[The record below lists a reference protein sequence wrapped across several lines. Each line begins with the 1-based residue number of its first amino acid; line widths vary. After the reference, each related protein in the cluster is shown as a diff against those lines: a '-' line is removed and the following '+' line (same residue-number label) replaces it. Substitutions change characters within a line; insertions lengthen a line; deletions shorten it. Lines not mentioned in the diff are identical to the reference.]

1 MRKLLL
7 PLSYIY
13 LGFTSLR
20 NFFYNKGWLRTFEF
34 DFPVI
39 LIGNL
44 STGGTG
50 KTPHIEYLIH
60 LLKDKY
66 KVATLSRGYKRNTKG
81 FILAANAPLVEDTGD
96 EPKLLKYK
104 YPDIEVAVCEN
115 RVTGVYSILQHEPD
129 VQVILLD
136 DGFQHRRITAG
147 LKIILTEYHNLF
159 CDDVVLPAGNLRESQ
174 NAKYRAEIIIV
185 SKCPPGMQKREA
197 SEIRTRL
204 NLIPFQQLFFTSLQ
218 YKNVFPLFEE
228 QNEKKI
234 HPQKCLLVSGI
245 ANTKQ
250 IVEHIKQNFIYV
262 ETLTFPDH
270 HYYLDNDIKRIKNT
284 VQQNMTIITTEK
296 DAVRLMEAKDKIL
309 EMDLSFFVLPVE
321 ISFLFEGD
329 KLFDEGILQY
339 IKKSMPAKAD
349 TFSA

>member
-13 LGFTSLR
+13 LAFTGLR
-20 NFFYNKGWLRTFEF
+20 NFFYDRGWLRSFEF

-50 KTPHIEYLIH
+50 KTPHIEYLIR
-60 LLKDKY
+60 LLKEKY
-66 KVATLSRGYKRNTKG
+66 KVATLSRGYKRNTNG
-81 FILAANAPLVEDTGD
+81 FILSANAPLVEDIGD

-104 YPDIEVAVCEN
+104 YPNIEVAVCEN
-115 RVTGVYSILQHEPD
+115 RVTGVYSILQYEND

-147 LKIILTEYHNLF
+147 LKIILTAYDNLF

-174 NAKYRAEIIIV
+174 KGKYRAEIIIV
-185 SKCPPGMQKREA
+185 SKCPAGMQKREA

-218 YKNVFPLFEE
+218 YKNIFPLFDE
-228 QNEKKI
+228 QNEKEI
-234 HPQKCLLVSGI
+234 HAQKCLLVSGI
-245 ANTKQ
+245 ANNKH
-250 IVEHIKQNFIYV
+250 IVEHVKQNFLHV

-270 HYYLDNDIKRIKNT
+270 HYFIDIDLEKIKNT
-284 VQQNMTIITTEK
+284 AQQNTVLITTEK
-296 DAVRLMEAKDKIL
+296 DAVRLIEAKEKIL
-309 EMDLSFFVLPVE
+309 ELGLSFFVLPVE
-321 ISFLFEGD
+321 VVFLFEAS
-329 KLFDEGILQY
+329 KLFDENILQY
-339 IKKSMPAKAD
+339 IRKSIPAKAD
-349 TFSA
+349 TLPD